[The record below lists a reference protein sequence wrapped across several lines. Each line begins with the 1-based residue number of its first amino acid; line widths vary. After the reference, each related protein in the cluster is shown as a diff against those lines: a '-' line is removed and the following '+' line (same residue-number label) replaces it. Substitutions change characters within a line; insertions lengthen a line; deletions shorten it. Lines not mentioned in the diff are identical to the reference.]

1 MLKLYQEATESYICE
16 KILLKKLSKGIN
28 YRKVR
33 DHCHDKGKSR
43 VTTHSTCNLKFN
55 VYYEMHLV
63 FHNRL
68 NYDYHFVIKELANEF
83 QEKIEYL
90 GKNSEK

>member
-1 MLKLYQEATESYICE
+1 
-16 KILLKKLSKGIN
+16 
-28 YRKVR
+28 
-33 DHCHDKGKSR
+33 
-43 VTTHSTCNLKFN
+43 
-55 VYYEMHLV
+55 MHLV

>member
-1 MLKLYQEATESYICE
+1 MTESYICE
-16 KILLKKLSKGIN
+16 KILLKKLSKVIN

-33 DHCHDKGKSR
+33 DHCHDTGKSR

-68 NYDYHFVIKELANEF
+68 NYDYHFIIKELANEF